1 MSPAVASHLKIDM
14 LGTTFGG
21 GPMACAVMEAVIDVI
36 EAEGLLANVRRIS
49 SLIRETCQVGP
60 VVGTQGAGFLLGLR
74 TNRPAKDVQRE
85 LLERD
90 ILTGTSADP
99 QVLRLLPPF
108 ILDESH
114 VRLLQQA
121 LRQVG

>member
-1 MSPAVASHLKIDM
+1 MSSAVASHLKIDM

-36 EAEGLLANVRRIS
+36 ETDDLLANVRRIS
-49 SLIRETCQVGP
+49 ALIRDTCQVGP
-60 VVGTQGAGFLLGLR
+60 VVGSQGAGFLLGLK
-74 TNRPAKDVQRE
+74 TNRPARDVQRE

-90 ILTGTSADP
+90 ILAGTSADP
-99 QVLRLLPPF
+99 NVLRLLPPF

-114 VRLLQQA
+114 VRLLQAA
-121 LRQVG
+121 LKQVG